1 MSAPARSDVLV
12 LGGGLI
18 GAATAFF
25 LRHAHGL
32 SVTLLER
39 ELVGRQ
45 ASGTNFGGV
54 RRQGRTP
61 QQMPIAHRALRTW
74 SRVRE
79 LLREAL
85 EFRPY
90 GHLRICHSQE
100 RADMMAEYARD
111 IRQAGLE
118 LQLLTREQLRSRL
131 GIFSDEIV
139 MGSLSPQDGH
149 ANPRIAGPAF
159 ARAARRLGAAVH
171 EHTEV
176 AHVERDGDGFRVEST
191 DGRQWRA
198 EQLMV
203 CCGAWS
209 GRLSAQFGEPAPL
222 EFRAPS
228 MAVTEP
234 LPYRAGPFIAMN
246 SGLIDEV
253 MYFRQIERGNIV
265 IGGGRRAEVDL
276 DKARAYVHPDNI
288 LRQFRELRRFV
299 PAFARVQLIRVWSG
313 VESYTPDSRPIMG
326 PSAKVEGLHYAF
338 GFCGEGFA
346 IGPGVG
352 EVMAEA
358 IATGRCGLDL
368 SPYAIERFAEAG

>member
-1 MSAPARSDVLV
+1 MSATASSDVLV
-12 LGGGLI
+12 LGGGI
-18 GAATAFF
+18 VGAATAFF
-25 LRHAHGL
+25 LRQAHGR

-61 QQMPIAHRALRTW
+61 QQMPIAHLALRTW
-74 SRVRE
+74 ARVRE
-79 LLREAL
+79 LLGEDL
-85 EFRPY
+85 EFRRY
-90 GHLRICHSQE
+90 GHLRVCYSQE

-118 LQLLTREQLRSRL
+118 LKLLTPQQLRQQL

-139 MGSLSPQDGH
+139 MGSLSPEDGH

-159 ARAARRLGAAVH
+159 ARAARRLGVQLH

-176 AHVERDGDGFRVEST
+176 VHVERDGSGFLVSSA
-191 DGRQWRA
+191 DGRRWRG
-198 EQLMV
+198 EQLVV

-209 GRLSAQFGEPAPL
+209 GKISAQFGEPAPL

-234 LPYRAGPFIAMN
+234 LPYRSGPMVAVN

-276 DKARAYVHPDNI
+276 DKARAYVNPENI

-299 PAFARVQLIRVWSG
+299 PAFRHVQLIRVWSG
-313 VESYTPDSRPIMG
+313 VESYLPDNKPIMG
-326 PSAKVEGLHYAF
+326 ASARIDGLYYAF

-352 EVMAEA
+352 EVMADLVA
-358 IATGRCGLDL
+358 NGRSDIDL
-368 SPYAIERFAEAG
+368 SPYTISRFAAAA